1 MKHCIIAVRSAHTYR
16 SIICHYDECSEVGG
30 VLRRK
35 YHSEAAANGLIE
47 LGDLNHLD
55 ERRISAFHRDWGY
68 LWNES
73 VSIDHGSLQLLV
85 AYSEAVGAD
94 RLHIFEDG
102 EWESLLVGEA
112 EEIKL
117 SA

>member
-1 MKHCIIAVRSAHTYR
+1 MKHCVIAVRNDQNYR
-16 SIICHYDECSEVGG
+16 SIICHYDEVSDVGL

-35 YHSEAAANGLIE
+35 YHTEDAASALIV

-55 ERRISAFHRDWGY
+55 EHRISAFHRDWGY

-73 VSIDHGSLQLLV
+73 VSIAHESLQLLIS
-85 AYSEAVGAD
+85 YCDAVGAD
-94 RLHIFEDG
+94 RLHVFEDG
-102 EWESLLVGEA
+102 EWESLLINEP
-112 EEIKL
+112 EDIKL